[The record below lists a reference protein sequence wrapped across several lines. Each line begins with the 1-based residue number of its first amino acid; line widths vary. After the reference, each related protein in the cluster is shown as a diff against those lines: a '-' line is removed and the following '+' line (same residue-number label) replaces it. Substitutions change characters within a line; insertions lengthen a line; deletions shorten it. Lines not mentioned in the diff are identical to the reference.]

1 MKYPHAFRDSLDEMI
16 KAFRTG
22 VLPKDRLVHAE
33 NMGEFRDKFASFI
46 AKGDE
51 TRRGVQKRKPSR
63 REIAEVMWKD
73 IFR

>member
-1 MKYPHAFRDSLDEMI
+1 MTYPHAFRDSLDEMI

-22 VLPKDRLVHAE
+22 VLPKDRLAHAE

-46 AKGDE
+46 AKGE
-51 TRRGVQKRKPSR
+51 EARRVVQKRKPSR